1 MLLYSFIKVICV
13 CLELTNYVT
22 FLNPL
27 YTGNPK
33 GSTSAH
39 NADPDLMPINVASD
53 QGLHC
58 LLMGFPIKNKSNKI
72 GLTSRK

>member
-27 YTGNPK
+27 YTGHPK
-33 GSTSAH
+33 RCTSAH
-39 NADPDLMPINVASD
+39 NADPDQMPHNVASD

-58 LLMGFPIKNKSNKI
+58 LLTGFTIKNRIKAIK
-72 GLTSRK
+72 